1 MEDNHM
7 AIVKFEA
14 INKAMTE
21 MIKKYLGYGLEL
33 DVNAMSGTQGER
45 GKVALADHD
54 NVYLIYVDHD
64 YTEGD
69 WASRHDVMK
78 ITVERHDRSLS
89 DLIDTWHTYWLG
101 KGEVVEEIIFHQ
113 LPGYKNE
120 KAYTTDEA
128 EWQAAHDKNWS
139 RFENRESRY
148 DNWHKVNFK
157 MDKVIEIVKAK
168 TGRKRVARE
177 NIISVE
183 KRSNENYWRINTMFN
198 GKNGTVAVH

>member
-1 MEDNHM
+1 M

-14 INKAMTE
+14 INQAETAL
-21 MIKKYLGYGLEL
+21 IKKYLGFGLEL
-33 DVNAMSGTQGER
+33 DINAMSGTQGEK

-78 ITVERHDRSLS
+78 ITVERQDR
-89 DLIDTWHTYWLG
+89 DRRDMMDDWHTYWLG

-113 LPGYKNE
+113 LPGYKNA
-120 KAYTTDEA
+120 KVYTTDEA

-139 RFENRESRY
+139 RFENRERMDS
-148 DNWHKVNFK
+148 WHKVNFK

-168 TGRKRVARE
+168 TGRKRVAIE
-177 NIISVE
+177 NIVSVE
-183 KRSNENYWRINTMFN
+183 KRYDENSWVITTMFN
-198 GKNGTVAVH
+198 GKKQRIGISA